1 MVTQAPKRSAV
12 LAAGAFA
19 LSCVGLM
26 IFVWTQFGGEIP
38 FQPQGYRIGASFKET
53 GLLAPGADVRV
64 SGVNIGKVTAVSSRG
79 VRSYVTMEIQ
89 HEYVPIP
96 VDTRAVLR
104 QNTLLG
110 EAYVELSAGNGSG
123 PKLRDGQTIPTSQVE
138 DTQQLDQVLQTFD
151 HRTQQ
156 NLRHFLTGTGTALA
170 GRDQDLSNALGNLDP
185 ATTALKAIVGA
196 LDQQRGDVRRL
207 ISNSAIVLSTLGQ
220 HSDDLQ
226 SLVTAGSQVL
236 AATANRDAALTAT
249 VDHLPPF
256 LAQLRTTLDTLNTT
270 LSLAAPSL
278 AVLRPA
284 APLLAPA
291 LSELITLSAPTI
303 KLLHQAPALL
313 DTADAALPAITNFA
327 SAFRPAVDA
336 LLPAAREIAPIIGI
350 FGLYNR
356 ELVTGMANLAAANE
370 ASAPASTPT
379 GSANYL
385 RAVTMA
391 GNESIFGQSVREPSN
406 RDNTNFAPGELAYV
420 ARGGLLGFAALIV
433 GGLAAL
439 AVRHHGE
446 REVGAA
452 LQSRLG
458 ERGVPSRRGHRGRL
472 RRFL

>member
-12 LAAGAFA
+12 LAACAFA

-26 IFVWTQFGGEIP
+26 IFVWTQFGGKVP
-38 FQPQGYRIGASFKET
+38 FQPQGYRVGASFKET

-64 SGVNIGKVTAVSSRG
+64 SGVDIGKVTAVSNRG
-79 VRSYVTMEIQ
+79 LRSFVTMEIQ
-89 HEYVPIP
+89 HEYAPIP

-104 QNTLLG
+104 QKTLLG
-110 EAYVELSAGNGSG
+110 EAYVELSPGNGSA

-156 NLRHFLTGTGTALA
+156 NLQNFLTGTGIALA
-170 GRDQDLSNALGNLDP
+170 GRDQDLSNAFGNLDP
-185 ATTALKAIVGA
+185 ATTELKAIVGA

-207 ISNSAIVLSTLGQ
+207 ISNSATVLTTLGQ
-220 HSDDLQ
+220 HSGDLQ
-226 SLVTAGSQVL
+226 SLISAGSQVL

-256 LAQLRTTLDTLNTT
+256 LAQLRTTLETLNHT

-278 AVLRPA
+278 AALRPA

-303 KLLHQAPALL
+303 ELLHQAPSLL
-313 DTADAALPAITNFA
+313 DTADAALPAITRFA
-327 SAFRPAVDA
+327 VAFRPAVDA
-336 LLPAAREIAPIIGI
+336 LLPAAREIAPVISI
-350 FGLYNR
+350 FGLYSR

-370 ASAPASTPT
+370 AVAPASTPT

-420 ARGGLLGFAALIV
+420 ARGGLLSASCENTENVSQVPVAFSNVPCRVQPGFLWN
-433 GGLAAL
+433 
-439 AVRHHGE
+439 
-446 REVGAA
+446 
-452 LQSRLG
+452 RLT
-458 ERGVPSRRGHRGRL
+458 RYFPRVTRTRL
-472 RRFL
+472 PR